1 MKVVDFNHPWQSA
14 MHHSQTR
21 ANPANWQQ
29 ILLTLALNL

>member
-14 MHHSQTR
+14 MHRPQSR

-29 ILLTLALNL
+29 FLLTLALKL